1 MHQDLSLLLYIDL
14 ISQGGLLIQVIIGGL
29 LSMTI
34 FLGMW
39 WNRTVGFVRSLWETR
54 FYLKRSNG
62 E

>member
-1 MHQDLSLLLYIDL
+1 MQQDISFLLYIDL

-39 WNRTVGFVRSLWETR
+39 WNKTVSFAHRLWTMR
-54 FYLKRSNG
+54 LYLKRTHDK
-62 E
+62 